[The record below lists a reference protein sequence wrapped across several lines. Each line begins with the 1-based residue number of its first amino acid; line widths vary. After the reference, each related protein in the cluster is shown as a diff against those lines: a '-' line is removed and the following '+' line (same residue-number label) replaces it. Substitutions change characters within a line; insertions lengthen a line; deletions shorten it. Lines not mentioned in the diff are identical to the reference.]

1 MSLYMYCK
9 IAGDILIG
17 EWSESPFQHTHFAFF
32 VGISFAYALG
42 QSVFTYCQSACM
54 QYFSL
59 YATRKLHQDMINNIM
74 KAPINLYF
82 DTTPLGRILNKFSK
96 DLNQLETDFGYNIGN
111 VYIMFF
117 SLMYSV
123 IISIYSLAWLGFL
136 IPFILLI
143 GFMILKK
150 A

>member
-1 MSLYMYCK
+1 
-9 IAGDILIG
+9 
-17 EWSESPFQHTHFAFF
+17 
-32 VGISFAYALG
+32 
-42 QSVFTYCQSACM
+42 
-54 QYFSL
+54 
-59 YATRKLHQDMINNIM
+59 M

-117 SLMYSV
+117 CLMYSV

>member
-1 MSLYMYCK
+1 
-9 IAGDILIG
+9 
-17 EWSESPFQHTHFAFF
+17 
-32 VGISFAYALG
+32 
-42 QSVFTYCQSACM
+42 
-54 QYFSL
+54 
-59 YATRKLHQDMINNIM
+59 M